1 MFDKSKRAK
10 YSSEC
15 CRRKLAVFFEIW
27 KKPSGVYVAFT
38 RSSLMATYIARCPA
52 NENRASMIKPV
63 AETKKI
69 EKEEFKWLGVTTV
82 THARNQLITGYCF
95 CQQLLGLNLLK
106 LNPGKA
112 KQPQKQQQQHGEKR
126 KKETESDSAW
136 IEIKVK
142 KERIRSQVSVA
153 NPSVKKDLYAAAMAG
168 CSDHEHSPCHP
179 NLQATIQESDED
191 RARKCCNMGLGVEQS
206 TRVRVA
212 ESSRNRC

>member
-112 KQPQKQQQQHGEKR
+112 KQPQKQQQ
-126 KKETESDSAW
+126 
-136 IEIKVK
+136 
-142 KERIRSQVSVA
+142 
-153 NPSVKKDLYAAAMAG
+153 
-168 CSDHEHSPCHP
+168 DHEHSPCHP

-191 RARKCCNMGLGVEQS
+191 RAPKCCNMDLRVEQS